1 MSASSTASGAIELR
15 GLVKHYRAQ
24 VVLAGASASI
34 EPGEFVVVLGRS
46 GSGKS
51 TLLRLIGG
59 LEAPDQGTVR
69 IDGRDLVGLAET
81 ARAKLRRSS
90 LGFVFQFFNLIPT
103 LTAGENVEL
112 PLALNGVRG
121 ESARQRS
128 SELLAE
134 LDVAGCAD
142 RFPEEI
148 SGGEQ
153 QRVAIARA
161 LVHEPK
167 VVLADEPT
175 GNLDLE
181 TARHVLE
188 LLKATCGRRRTTLIM
203 ATHSREAAALADRVL
218 TIRDGGIVADGP

>member
-1 MSASSTASGAIELR
+1 MSGSSSAGIELR
-15 GLVKHYRAQ
+15 DVVKRYGAQ

-59 LEAPDQGTVR
+59 LESPDGGAVLV
-69 IDGRDLVGLAET
+69 DGRDLVGLAEADR
-81 ARAKLRRSS
+81 ARLRRSS

-112 PLALNGVRG
+112 PLALNGLRG
-121 ESARQRS
+121 ENARKRSA
-128 SELLAE
+128 ELLAE
-134 LDVAGCAD
+134 LDVAACTD

-181 TARHVLE
+181 TARQVLE
-188 LLKATCGRRRTTLIM
+188 LLTTTCRRRQTTLIM
-203 ATHSREAAALADRVL
+203 ATHSREAAALADRVF
-218 TIRDGGIVADGP
+218 TISNGGIVEDVA

>member
-15 GLVKHYRAQ
+15 GLVKHYGAQ
-24 VVLAGASASI
+24 VVLGGASASI

-69 IDGRDLVGLAET
+69 IDGQDLVGLTEK
-81 ARAKLRRSS
+81 ARAQLRRSS

-128 SELLAE
+128 SGLLAE
-134 LDVAGCAD
+134 LDVAGCAN

-188 LLKATCGRRRTTLIM
+188 LLKATCRRRGTTLIM

-218 TIRDGGIVADGP
+218 TIREGAIVAGVA